1 MPPLRSPLTSR
12 LDSAGARR
20 RILDDDLVVRAG
32 LGDTEAFGVLLDRH
46 QGAVYRYC
54 WRIFRNHHTAEDLA
68 QEFFVKLFRN
78 AAKYEPSGHF
88 TTFMYRVLTNL
99 CFDAL
104 RRRKRRRSTESLQLD
119 PVLSE
124 GTELEPE
131 APEFDL
137 DAGLVRMEAGDA
149 VHNALQRLPEHVRKA
164 VELREFEGLSY
175 REIARVLDLSLNEV
189 KVILHRGRKMLA
201 RALARTPI
209 GRQYGLTVRSSEGDD
224 ARGEGLVDLADDAT
238 DGLAG
243 GKP

>member
-1 MPPLRSPLTSR
+1 MAPIRPSLVPRSESDGP
-12 LDSAGARR
+12 RR
-20 RILDDDLVVRAG
+20 RVSDDDLVVRAG
-32 LGDTEAFGVLLDRH
+32 TGDTEAFGVLLERH

-54 WRIFRNHHTAEDLA
+54 WRIFRNHHTAEDLT

-78 AAKYEPSGHF
+78 AAKYEPSGHY
-88 TTFMYRVLTNL
+88 TTYMYRVLTNL

-124 GTELEPE
+124 GTDLEPE
-131 APEFDL
+131 APAFDL
-137 DAGLVRMEAGDA
+137 DAGLVRAEAGDA
-149 VHNALQRLPEHVRKA
+149 VHNALERLPEHVRKA

-201 RALARTPI
+201 RSLARTSV
-209 GRQYGLTVRSSEGDD
+209 GRQF
-224 ARGEGLVDLADDAT
+224 
-238 DGLAG
+238 GLAG
-243 GKP
+243 RPSEQDYPRDDGLSDLAGEGS

>member
-1 MPPLRSPLTSR
+1 MPPIRPSLRSPL
-12 LDSAGARR
+12 DAEGPRR
-20 RILDDDLVVRAG
+20 RVPDDDLVVRAG
-32 LGDTEAFGVLLDRH
+32 AGDMEAFGVLLERH
-46 QGAVYRYC
+46 EGAVYRYC
-54 WRIFRNHHTAEDLA
+54 WRIFRNHHTAEDLT

-88 TTFMYRVLTNL
+88 TTYMYRVLTNL

-124 GTELEPE
+124 GTDLEPE

-137 DAGLVRMEAGDA
+137 DAGLVRTEAGDA
-149 VHNALQRLPEHVRKA
+149 VHNALERLPEHVRKA

-201 RALARTPI
+201 RALARTPV
-209 GRQYGLTVRSSEGDD
+209 GRQFGLPGRAFDADD
-224 ARGEGLVDLADDAT
+224 ARSDGLTDLAGEA
-238 DGLAG
+238 
-243 GKP
+243 P